1 MGLYERRPSRSG
13 AVPFSSS
20 PLYNSSRDARDL
32 SSDTSPPLRPLGAS
46 GRPQFAAAPAFPR
59 PPFPQ
64 DERRV
69 LRTQISPRT
78 THDAAAAAD
87 NLLSLIQRNR
97 PGRPPAREVAGRVPH
112 VLRPRDEYDSTSEEQ
127 TPPGAVEDRA
137 QDAGR
142 GRKRLGPHD
151 DGKNTN
157 TRNTGSGSGAAVQDQ
172 RDDQPKRKK
181 RDKKPTYIVRREKK
195 AMLEVELVELKQRVL
210 QLRRASGIPDS
221 FFIEKERLLAR
232 VQDNARLRAESRKQ
246 DMLLRNAHSIMAAEY
261 LMKCSESPIETFIH
275 LTTDLK
281 QRRAAL
287 VNMKEM
293 KLQQANEFI
302 TERSK
307 FLPRTTPWCQESK
320 FETEEGHFCAE
331 KLDNT
336 PFRGVR
342 SVRQVFEALQFF
354 FRNMEI
360 SISEML
366 GDITVREDDDST
378 ASHSFSNHRLVSTM
392 SHGVNVEKNIV
403 KFFQLVEPDVDDDG
417 EGLGPYALVATDSV
431 DVDDMYPYVPGER
444 IRMDINAAM
453 KFTEHFC
460 KRPPNQKKKTR
471 TRHPLYGDGGFP
483 YPRDPEEG
491 DEDDEFERVVIL
503 TRFFRVKLHHSEMDI
518 PPHVLQEVR
527 QGLACF
533 SDTMVQ
539 SMHRV
544 IYESR

>member
-157 TRNTGSGSGAAVQDQ
+157 TRNTGSG
-172 RDDQPKRKK
+172 
-181 RDKKPTYIVRREKK
+181 EKK

>member
-172 RDDQPKRKK
+172 GDDQPKRKK

-246 DMLLRNAHSIMAAEY
+246 DMLLRNAHSIMAAE
-261 LMKCSESPIETFIH
+261 
-275 LTTDLK
+275 
-281 QRRAAL
+281 
-287 VNMKEM
+287 
-293 KLQQANEFI
+293 
-302 TERSK
+302 
-307 FLPRTTPWCQESK
+307 
-320 FETEEGHFCAE
+320 
-331 KLDNT
+331 
-336 PFRGVR
+336 
-342 SVRQVFEALQFF
+342 
-354 FRNMEI
+354 
-360 SISEML
+360 
-366 GDITVREDDDST
+366 
-378 ASHSFSNHRLVSTM
+378 
-392 SHGVNVEKNIV
+392 
-403 KFFQLVEPDVDDDG
+403 
-417 EGLGPYALVATDSV
+417 
-431 DVDDMYPYVPGER
+431 
-444 IRMDINAAM
+444 
-453 KFTEHFC
+453 
-460 KRPPNQKKKTR
+460 
-471 TRHPLYGDGGFP
+471 
-483 YPRDPEEG
+483 
-491 DEDDEFERVVIL
+491 
-503 TRFFRVKLHHSEMDI
+503 VKLHHSEMDI